1 MNNFNSRAIVCCGRQ
16 FNLMIKENLLSY
28 RLDLNKIIWKLM
40 PFNPNP
46 RTNLL
51 FIPMNVEK
59 TTLCHYNYFLYTFGG
74 FGDRPEH
81 VSGNLKGFK
90 TSKFLLNDRWLRL
103 PECCL
108 QKN

>member
-1 MNNFNSRAIVCCGRQ
+1 
-16 FNLMIKENLLSY
+16 
-28 RLDLNKIIWKLM
+28 M
-40 PFNPNP
+40 PFNLNP

-81 VSGNLKGFK
+81 VSGNLKGFQ
-90 TSKFLLNDRWLRL
+90 TSKLMLNYRRFIL
-103 PECCL
+103 PECSLYKLTFILCF
-108 QKN
+108 